1 MDEDKLTRVTF
12 NVLARKIAKM
22 VFGMG
27 GCYEEKIYVLE
38 KIMKHMVDVVAKRSP
53 KVLYKSRSKNN
64 ALVIETPVNINH
76 YMEQLKSLR
85 MLNS

>member
-1 MDEDKLTRVTF
+1 MDEGELTRATF

-22 VFGMG
+22 VYGMG
-27 GCYEEKIYVLE
+27 GCYEEKLYVME

-53 KVLYKSRSKNN
+53 KVLYKNRSKNN
-64 ALVIETPVNINH
+64 NMATEAPVNINY

-85 MLNS
+85 ASKS